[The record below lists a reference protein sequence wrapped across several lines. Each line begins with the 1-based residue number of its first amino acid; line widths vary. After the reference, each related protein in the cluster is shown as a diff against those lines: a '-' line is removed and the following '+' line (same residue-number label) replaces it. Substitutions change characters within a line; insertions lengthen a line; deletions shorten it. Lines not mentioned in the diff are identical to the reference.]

1 MFSHKNPEFISQK
14 LGEELESCNEW
25 LVDNKLSAH
34 FGKTKSILFS
44 AKEKFKTVSDFQI
57 NCNGHVI

>member
-14 LGEELESCNEW
+14 FGEELESCNEW
-25 LVDNKLSAH
+25 LVDNKLSVH

-44 AKEKFKTVSDFQI
+44 ARAKIKNSI
-57 NCNGHVI
+57 